1 MFLQHCLES
10 DAIIRTNLQ
19 PNNHTQMVTLDF
31 YVMAIFALLIF
42 AIGLTF
48 TRVGSK
54 SGQAFFEAGGA
65 TPWWINGL
73 SLFISYFSAGTF
85 VVWGS
90 IAYKSGL
97 VANMIQLTMAISGLL
112 VAKFIA
118 AKWKRTGAMTAADY
132 LGTRFGTKTQQ
143 FYTYLI
149 LLLSLF
155 ATAAVLYPVGKMV
168 HVATPFSLNTCI
180 IVIGVIIVLYTAAG
194 GLWAVLVTDV
204 VQFVILT
211 ASVLIVIPIAFKEIG
226 GPANLFTKAPP
237 GFFEPFNSDY
247 TFEFMLAFI
256 VYQMFYIGGNWSY
269 VQRYTSVS
277 NVKESKKVAYLFT
290 ILYFISPVIWMIPPM
305 IYRIINPNLQGLE
318 PEGAYMMLCQKVL
331 PAGLIGLVLAGMI
344 SATSS
349 KANTT
354 INLVAT
360 VFANDIYKALIRPKA
375 TEKEMIL
382 MARIFTII
390 FGAATIVVAI
400 LIPRAGGVVEVVL
413 STASIAGGA
422 LFGPII
428 WSLYTRRQTSMSLVT
443 ISIASLLV
451 SLFFKVITPSLF
463 DFKFSRTIETIVG
476 VGLPVLL
483 LAITECYFMMNQLNG
498 PDFMLAT
505 ETEVEQK
512 QISESASALKQN
524 VFGIKVIAISMMVIA
539 TGIITL
545 GLLAELFSGIVIGV
559 GGVIAVAAIIVWI
572 NVKKMEKPL
581 LVS

>member
-1 MFLQHCLES
+1 
-10 DAIIRTNLQ
+10 
-19 PNNHTQMVTLDF
+19 MVQLDF

-48 TRVGSK
+48 TKAGSK

-112 VAKFIA
+112 VARFVA
-118 AKWKRTGAMTAADY
+118 AKWKKTGAMTAADY
-132 LGTRFGTKTQQ
+132 LGYRFGVKTQQ

-155 ATAAVLYPVGKMV
+155 TTAAVLYPVGKMV
-168 HVATPFSLNTCI
+168 HVATPFSLNACI
-180 IVIGVIIVLYTAAG
+180 IVIGLIIVLYTAAG

-204 VQFVILT
+204 VQFVILS
-211 ASVLIVIPIAFKEIG
+211 ASVFIVIPIAFHEIG
-226 GPANLFTKAPP
+226 GVSQLFAKAPP
-237 GFFEPFNSDY
+237 GFFKPFNADY

-256 VYQMFYIGGNWSY
+256 VYQLFYIGGNWSY

-277 NVKESKKVAYLFT
+277 SVKESKKVAYLFT
-290 ILYFISPVIWMIPPM
+290 VLYLVSPVIWMIPPM
-305 IYRIINPNLQGLE
+305 IYRIINPDLHGLE

-360 VFANDIYKALIRPKA
+360 VFANDIYKAIIRPGA
-375 TEKEMIL
+375 SEKEMIL
-382 MARIFTII
+382 MARLFTLL
-390 FGAATIVVAI
+390 FGGATVVVAI
-400 LIPRAGGVVEVVL
+400 LIPLAGGVVEVVL

-428 WSLYTRRQTSMSLVT
+428 WSLFTKRQTAVSLVST
-443 ISIASLLV
+443 SVISLV
-451 SLFFKVITPSLF
+451 VGLFFKVITPGLF
-463 DFKFSRTIETIVG
+463 NLKFNRTIETIVG
-476 VGLPVLL
+476 VGLPILL
-483 LAITECYFMMNQLNG
+483 LVLFELYYKLSLKQG
-498 PDFMLAT
+498 PDYMVAAP
-505 ETEVEQK
+505 EVLGQENMA
-512 QISESASALKQN
+512 EHASSQQQN
-524 VFGIKVIAISMMVIA
+524 AFGIKVIAISMAVIG

-545 GLLAELFSGIVIGV
+545 GILATQFTSIVMSVGV
-559 GGVIAVAAIIVWI
+559 LILGMSILIYSK
-572 NVKKMEKPL
+572 VKTT
-581 LVS
+581 SD

>member
-1 MFLQHCLES
+1 MKQ
-10 DAIIRTNLQ
+10 
-19 PNNHTQMVTLDF
+19 LDF

-48 TRVGSK
+48 TKAGSK

-97 VANMIQLTMAISGLL
+97 VANMIQLTMAISGLI
-112 VAKFIA
+112 VARFIA
-118 AKWKRTGAMTAADY
+118 AKWKQTGAMTAADY
-132 LGTRFGTKTQQ
+132 LGIRFGVKTQQ

-155 ATAAVLYPVGKMV
+155 TTAAVLYPVGKMV
-168 HVATPFSLNTCI
+168 HVATPFSLNACI
-180 IVIGVIIVLYTAAG
+180 IVIGLIIVLYTAAG

-204 VQFVILT
+204 VQFVILS
-211 ASVLIVIPIAFKEIG
+211 ASVFIVIPIAFHEIG
-226 GPANLFTKAPP
+226 GVSQLFAKAPP
-237 GFFEPFNSDY
+237 DFFKPFNADY

-277 NVKESKKVAYLFT
+277 SVKESKKVAYLFT
-290 ILYFISPVIWMIPPM
+290 ILYLVSPVIWMIPPM
-305 IYRIINPNLQGLE
+305 IYRIINPNLHGLE
-318 PEGAYMMLCQKVL
+318 PEGAYMLLCQRVL

-360 VFANDIYKALIRPKA
+360 VFANDIYKTLLRPKA
-375 TEKEMIL
+375 SEKEMIL
-382 MARIFTII
+382 MARLFTLI

-400 LIPRAGGVVEVVL
+400 LIPYVGGVVEVVL

-428 WSLYTRRQTSMSLVT
+428 WSLFTRRQTAVSLVT
-443 ISIASLLV
+443 VSITSLVV
-451 SLFFKVITPSLF
+451 SLFFKLITPGLF
-463 DFKFSRTIETIVG
+463 DIRFNRTVETIVG
-476 VGLPVLL
+476 VGLPILL
-483 LAITECYFMMNQLNG
+483 LAVFELYYKLKQMQG
-498 PDFMLAT
+498 PDYMIAA
-505 ETEVEQK
+505 VE
-512 QISESASALKQN
+512 ISGAKSQAGHIASQHQN
-524 VFGIKVIAISMMVIA
+524 VFGIKVIAVSMAVVGA
-539 TGIITL
+539 GITTL
-545 GLLAELFSGIVIGV
+545 GILATQFAGIVIGV
-559 GGVIAVAAIIVWI
+559 GIFIFLLAIFIWYKISRSTVIR
-572 NVKKMEKPL
+572 
-581 LVS
+581 

>member
-1 MFLQHCLES
+1 
-10 DAIIRTNLQ
+10 
-19 PNNHTQMVTLDF
+19 MVQLDF

-48 TRVGSK
+48 TKAGSK

-97 VANMIQLTMAISGLL
+97 VANMIQLTMAISGLI
-112 VAKFIA
+112 VARFIA
-118 AKWKRTGAMTAADY
+118 AKWKKTGAMTAADY
-132 LGTRFGTKTQQ
+132 LGIRFGVKTQQ

-149 LLLSLF
+149 LMLSLF
-155 ATAAVLYPVGKMV
+155 TTAAVLYPVGKMV
-168 HVATPFSLNTCI
+168 HVATPFSLNACI
-180 IVIGVIIVLYTAAG
+180 IVIGLIIVLYTAAG

-204 VQFVILT
+204 VQFVILS
-211 ASVLIVIPIAFKEIG
+211 ASVFIVIPIAFHEIG
-226 GPANLFTKAPP
+226 GVSQLFHKAPAD
-237 GFFEPFNSDY
+237 FFKPFNSDY

-277 NVKESKKVAYLFT
+277 TIKESKKVAYLFT
-290 ILYFISPVIWMIPPM
+290 VLYLVSPIIWMIPPM
-305 IYRIINPNLQGLE
+305 IYRIINPNLHGLE

-360 VFANDIYKALIRPKA
+360 VFANDIYKTLLRPKA
-375 TEKEMIL
+375 SEKEMIL
-382 MARIFTII
+382 MARLFTLL

-400 LIPRAGGVVEVVL
+400 LIPLAGGVVEVVL

-428 WSLYTRRQTSMSLVT
+428 WSLFTRRQTAVSLVT
-443 ISIASLLV
+443 TSIASLII

-463 DFKFSRTIETIVG
+463 DLKFNRTVETIVG
-476 VGLPVLL
+476 VGLPILL
-483 LAITECYFMMNQLNG
+483 LALFELYYKLKQMQG
-498 PDFMLAT
+498 PDYMVAAA
-505 ETEVEQK
+505 ETPGAK
-512 QISESASALKQN
+512 SIADHAASQQQN
-524 VFGIKVIAISMMVIA
+524 IFGIKVIAVSMAVV
-539 TGIITL
+539 GIGITTL
-545 GLLAELFSGIVIGV
+545 GVLATQFAGIVIGV
-559 GGVIAVAAIIVWI
+559 GVFVFVVAVLIWY
-572 NVKKMEKPL
+572 NVSK
-581 LVS
+581 

>member
-1 MFLQHCLES
+1 
-10 DAIIRTNLQ
+10 
-19 PNNHTQMVTLDF
+19 MVKLDF

-48 TRVGSK
+48 TKAGSK
-54 SGQAFFEAGGA
+54 NGQAFFEAGGA

-97 VANMIQLTMAISGLL
+97 VSNVIQLTMAISGLL

-118 AKWKRTGAMTAADY
+118 ATWKKTGSVTAADY
-132 LGTRFGTKTQQ
+132 LGRRFGVKTQQ

-155 ATAAVLYPVGKMV
+155 TTAAVLYPVGKMV
-168 HVATPFSLNTCI
+168 HVATPFSLNACI
-180 IVIGVIIVLYTAAG
+180 IVIGLIIVLYTAAG

-204 VQFVILT
+204 VQFVILS
-211 ASVLIVIPIAFKEIG
+211 ASVFIVIPIAFHQIG
-226 GPANLFTKAPP
+226 GPGQLIAKAPH
-237 GFFEPFNSDY
+237 GFFKPFNSDY

-256 VYQMFYIGGNWSY
+256 VYQLFYIGGNWSY

-277 NVKESKKVAYLFT
+277 TAKESKKVAYLFT
-290 ILYFISPVIWMIPPM
+290 ILYLVSPVIWMIPPM
-305 IYRIINPNLQGLE
+305 IYRIINPNLHGLE
-318 PEGAYMMLCQKVL
+318 PEGAYMLLCEKAL

-360 VFANDIYKALIRPKA
+360 VFANDIYKPLFRPRA
-375 TEKEMIL
+375 ADKEMIL
-382 MARIFTII
+382 MARLFTLL
-390 FGAATIVVAI
+390 FGAATIGVAI

-422 LFGPII
+422 LFGPVI
-428 WSLYTRRQTSMSLVT
+428 WSLFSRRQTASSLVT
-443 ISIASLLV
+443 VSTAALV
-451 SLFFKVITPSLF
+451 ISLFFKVISPSLLHI
-463 DFKFSRTIETIVG
+463 SLTRTQETVLG
-476 VGLPVLL
+476 EGLPVLL
-483 LAITECYFMMNQLNG
+483 LAIFEMYYIFSKATG
-498 PDFMLAT
+498 PDYLVAPVVIPGIKA
-505 ETEVEQK
+505 EK
-512 QISESASALKQN
+512 AHAASQLQN
-524 VFGIKVIAISMMVIA
+524 VFGIR
-539 TGIITL
+539 
-545 GLLAELFSGIVIGV
+545 
-559 GGVIAVAAIIVWI
+559 VIAVSMAVIGFGIAVLGIMSSGYSAIVIAVGVFILIVSGCIWFSVRA
-572 NVKKMEKPL
+572 VKIASAVPAEQP
-581 LVS
+581 VIQTVTEE